1 MPRVDARTL
10 LGDARRGAGL
20 TQRELSARSGVPQPA
35 ISRIER
41 GAVSPRVETL
51 DRLLAA
57 CGRDVEAFP
66 RAGAGLDRTL
76 IRQMLELSL
85 DERARAAVQAWE
97 ATRVFDR
104 SAR

>member
-1 MPRVDARTL
+1 MDARTL
-10 LGDARRGAGL
+10 LGDARRDARL

-41 GAVSPRVETL
+41 GSVSPRVETL

-57 CGRDVEAFP
+57 CGRDVAGVS
-66 RAGAGLDRTL
+66 RAGAGVDRTQ
-76 IRQMLELSL
+76 IRELLRLSP